1 MEKTIEKDGLILSE
15 DGKKVL
21 GVTDNTITKVVV
33 PEGVEVIEDW
43 AFEKC
48 YELQILK
55 LPKSLKRI
63 GFGAFTSTKLEF
75 VSFPES
81 WGRFSRSIFKTIG
94 YVVKTL

>member
-55 LPKSLKRI
+55 LPKSLKKNRFWRI
-63 GFGAFTSTKLEF
+63 HQHKTGIC
-75 VSFPES
+75 V
-81 WGRFSRSIFKTIG
+81 FSRIMGTVLPIHF
-94 YVVKTL
+94 